1 MNFSPSSSTNSTQ
14 ETAITASKFVF
25 KTAKSSSSSVSSQ
38 NSISKPSSV
47 TIETKPAFKLKDS
60 STVSMKASV
69 PVKPSVAIPVKSTIE
84 AKKVVIKPAK
94 KSIFLEDSDD
104 SLDLNFGSN
113 MSPKPTSTQ
122 FTFKFKKSAS
132 PKVSSSMDI
141 DAVLREEYEKKMKPK
156 SKVPVKPASKFE
168 ELDSL
173 ITVLKDNKNS
183 LDYSMEGIDMIPSS
197 QPDSSSLNSRTQS
210 KYSSQSKAKTLDD
223 FESKYG
229 VTKKQVIKPSPILE
243 LKKSVKKS
251 ITETS
256 TSSSSQ
262 STVSIKMD
270 DKLIPEIE
278 RVLNSNSMKV
288 SDQSQTS
295 AQKLEFL
302 KEEKLKFLESY
313 YKIINQIPMTYF
325 SGIDGFSITTF
336 LKLKS
341 VVETLDSKIKNHDK
355 SQQKPSTATAPTAK
369 GYRMSLI
376 TVPPPPIDDHHF
388 DEEDQYD
395 VDELMGGMYEEKLI
409 QEGKSNVDYVD
420 LCSTPVISNESK
432 FKPRINMATATVV
445 SNKTVAGTDLIENID
460 TELDD
465 DGWQKFDFT
474 ALEDLPLSQ
483 PSTSDFQTA
492 RQVQNKE
499 QKTQQNLN
507 SKVPDA
513 NNKTSI
519 KNMDPLGNF
528 HAGVKN
534 DATTGEFDGNNFP
547 HSAEM
552 QMYFQHKFGLKSY
565 RSNQLQAINAVLLGF
580 DCFILMPT
588 GGGKSLCYQLP
599 ALLSKGV
606 TIVISPL
613 KSLILD
619 QVNKL
624 MSLDVRSQ
632 LNLRH
637 FLN

>member
-1 MNFSPSSSTNSTQ
+1 MNFSPSSSSNSTQ
-14 ETAITASKFVF
+14 ETAITTSKFVF
-25 KTAKSSSSSVSSQ
+25 KTAKSSSSAASSQ
-38 NSISKPSSV
+38 NSVSKPSSV
-47 TIETKPAFKLKDS
+47 ANEAKPVFKLKDS
-60 STVSMKASV
+60 SSVSVKPPV
-69 PVKPSVAIPVKSTIE
+69 PVRAPVVVPVKSTNEFKNI
-84 AKKVVIKPAK
+84 VNPPVNRPIV
-94 KSIFLEDSDD
+94 LEDSED
-104 SLDLNFGSN
+104 SLDLDFGRN
-113 MSPKPTSTQ
+113 MSPKPTSSQ

-141 DAVLREEYEKKMKPK
+141 DAVLREEHEKKIKLK
-156 SKVPVKPASKFE
+156 TKVPARPACKFD

-173 ITVLKDNKNS
+173 ITVLEDNKNNT
-183 LDYSMEGIDMIPSS
+183 LDYSMEGIDVIPSS
-197 QPDSSSLNSRTQS
+197 QPDSSSLNSRSQS
-210 KYSSQSKAKTLDD
+210 KYSSQSNAKTLDD
-223 FESKYG
+223 FENKYG
-229 VTKKQVIKPSPILE
+229 VTKKQVIKPSPILG
-243 LKKSVKKS
+243 LKKSVKTTTK
-251 ITETS
+251 EPS

-262 STVSIKMD
+262 SKVSIKMD
-270 DKLIPEIE
+270 DKLITEIE
-278 RVLNSNSMKV
+278 RVLNSNSMKA
-288 SDQSQTS
+288 SDQSQSS

-325 SGIDGFSITTF
+325 SGIDGFSITSF

-355 SQQKPSTATAPTAK
+355 SQQMPPTSIAPTAK

-376 TVPPPPIDDHHF
+376 SVPPPPIDDHHF

-395 VDELMGGMYEEKLI
+395 VDELMGGMYQEKMI

-420 LCSTPVISNESK
+420 LSSTPVISNGSK
-432 FKPRINMATATVV
+432 FQPRINMATATVV

-474 ALEDLPLSQ
+474 TLEDLPLSQ

-492 RQVQNKE
+492 RQVQNIE
-499 QKTQQNLN
+499 QKSQQNLN

-513 NNKTSI
+513 NDKTAI

-534 DATTGEFDGNNFP
+534 DATTGEFDGNKFP

-624 MSLDVRSQ
+624 MSLDVRT
-632 LNLRH
+632 
-637 FLN
+637 